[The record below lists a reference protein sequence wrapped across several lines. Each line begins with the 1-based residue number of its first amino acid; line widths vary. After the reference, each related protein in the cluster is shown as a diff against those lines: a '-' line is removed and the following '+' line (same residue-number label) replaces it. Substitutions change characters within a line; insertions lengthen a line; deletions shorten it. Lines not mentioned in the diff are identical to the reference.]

1 MNSAAFFVHVVIRV
15 QFASATYSGKESSGE
30 ILITVII
37 TGGTSNLDISVTI
50 GFSEVTAIG

>member
-1 MNSAAFFVHVVIRV
+1 MNSAAFFVHLVLRV

-37 TGGTSNLDISVTI
+37 TGGASNVDISVTI
-50 GFSEVTAIG
+50 GFSEITATG